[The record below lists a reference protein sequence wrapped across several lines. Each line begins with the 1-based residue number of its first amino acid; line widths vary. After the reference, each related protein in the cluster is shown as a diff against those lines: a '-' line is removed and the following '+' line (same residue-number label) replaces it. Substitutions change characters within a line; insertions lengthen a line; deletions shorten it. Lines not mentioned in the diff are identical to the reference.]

1 MKIEEDEVIGKFFD
15 TPEKK
20 AKWIR
25 RIFYLYLLWI
35 VFFIFGLFI
44 WLMKILNS
52 ISECCVRF

>member
-1 MKIEEDEVIGKFFD
+1 MKIEEDEILGKFFD

-35 VFFIFGLFI
+35 VFFISGL
-44 WLMKILNS
+44 ILLLTK
-52 ISECCVRF
+52 FFK